1 MYQFNIKVE
10 PEIMEDLCLNENTV
24 IESYF
29 SDGKITVR
37 ILDDEEVQDFDHTP
51 CDICPNFCRRLDI
64 CIAAEKLK

>member
-37 ILDDEEVQDFDHTP
+37 ILDDEDSQAFDPTP
-51 CDICPNFCRRLDI
+51 CNICPLFCKVLGH
-64 CIAAEKLK
+64 CVATTK